1 LLVETLRD
9 PAGPGGRA
17 KEERMTWRLR
27 SAAWSAGVAVMIALG
42 AGCGDNNGNGGGG
55 GGGGGG
61 VGLGDNAAVQTRPD
75 ALKVDIQGVEV
86 PEGGGAPTITF
97 TVTDGTTAVTTLVQE
112 IKNGVAQPPTFPW
125 TSVPRVVLSKLDATS
140 GDFTSYYTTSQTGRQ
155 WQRPGETAVNDPV
168 QASATQATFDQAPTD
183 ATLDQRLTHQGGGVY
198 RYTLAA
204 IPADA
209 QVDRAATHTAGI
221 WLTRHTAA
229 GEAATSS
236 STDTVNFV
244 PAGGTAARNEVVS
257 LTACNQ
263 CHAPAVAAHDERLG
277 ATLCQ
282 TCHSPQSTDPDTGN
296 TVNFKVMVHK
306 IHRGGDLP
314 SAQGATGT
322 PYTIVGF
329 RPPGNTD
336 PAGGVHVYDQGF
348 INDVRN
354 CTLCHQGKDADR
366 WKNNANLAACTSC
379 HDNVRFDGSAPTP
392 CALDD
397 ALVLTGNCNHQT
409 VGQTACNTCHSATAA
424 SIGVETVHVPGSEQA
439 KAFRYDIMDVTVGAD
454 RVPVV
459 TFAVRKTDNSAYDL
473 ATDPAYTTQG
483 TSLTAKFGWPT
494 TDYTNEG
501 SGATFGQPL
510 SVTIVGGTPPA
521 LNAAAVTPVTGQP
534 GVYQLRATAPVP
546 PGVTSASVHLEGH
559 PILGG
564 EEMPVE
570 NAIRNF
576 GVGGGAAA
584 DRRQVVDVQ
593 KCDACHGQLSAH
605 GSNRN
610 NVIQVCTVCHNP
622 RATDAGRRG
631 AGSPGEGQPA
641 QSIDFKVMIHEIHA
655 AGIRNDE
662 ITIFGFGNTPHTFP
676 GDIPSTTPN
685 CAICHVAGT
694 WNLPLNAAVAGTTL
708 VGADTQVPATI
719 AVCTSCHDQTRFE
732 GSGLPSCSGLAEPNS
747 EPCLHTG
754 GPATTDATCA
764 ACHGAGAQFD
774 VSSVHPIQ

>member
-1 LLVETLRD
+1 MTLRF
-9 PAGPGGRA
+9 
-17 KEERMTWRLR
+17 R
-27 SAAWSAGVAVMIALG
+27 SVAWSACVASMIAF
-42 AGCGDNNGNGGGG
+42 AAACGDGNDNGGGG

-61 VGLGDNAAVQTRPD
+61 GLGDSAAVQTKSD
-75 ALKVDIQGVEV
+75 ALKVDIQGVEI

-97 TVTDGTTAVTTLVQE
+97 KVTDGTTAVTTLVQE
-112 IKNGVAQPPTFPW
+112 IKNGVAQPATFPW
-125 TSVPRVVLSKLDATS
+125 TSVPRVVLSKLDPIS
-140 GDFTSYYTTSQTGRQ
+140 GDYTSYYTTTQTGRQ
-155 WQRPGETAVNDPV
+155 WQREDDPAVNEPV
-168 QASATQATFDQAPTD
+168 QASADQATFDQAPTD
-183 ATLDQRLTHQGGGVY
+183 AALDQRLTHQGEGVY

-204 IPADA
+204 IPAGA

-229 GEAATSS
+229 GDAATSS

-244 PAGGTAARNEVVS
+244 PAGGTAAKDEVVT

-263 CHAPAVAAHDERLG
+263 CHAPALAAHDERLG
-277 ATLCQ
+277 VNVCQ
-282 TCHSPQSTDPDTGN
+282 TCHSPQSTDPDTAN
-296 TVNFKVMVHK
+296 TVDFKVMVHK

-329 RPPGNTD
+329 RTPGSTD
-336 PAGGVHVYDQGF
+336 PKAGVHVYDGSF

-354 CTLCHQGKDADR
+354 CTLCHQGEDADR
-366 WKNNANLAACTSC
+366 WKNNANLAACTAC
-379 HDNVRFDGSAPTP
+379 HDNVRFDGSAAVP

-397 ALVLTGNCNHQT
+397 SLTDACNHPT
-409 VGQTACNTCHSATAA
+409 VGQTACTACHTATAA
-424 SIGVETVHVPGSEQA
+424 GIGVQTVHVPLSEQA
-439 KAFRYDIMDVTVGAD
+439 KAFRYDIMNVEVGAD

-459 TFAVRKTDNSAYDL
+459 TFAVRKADDSAYDL

-494 TDYTNEG
+494 TDYSNDG
-501 SGATFGQPL
+501 SGVDFGQPL

-521 LNAAAVTPVTGQP
+521 LNTTAVTAVTGQP
-534 GVYQLRATAPVP
+534 GVYQVRATSPVP
-546 PGVTSASVHLEGH
+546 AGVTSASVHLEGH
-559 PILGG
+559 PILSG

-576 GVGGGAAA
+576 GVGGGTAA
-584 DRRQVVDVQ
+584 DRRQVVDIQ
-593 KCDACHGQLSAH
+593 KCDACHGYLSAH

-631 AGSPGEGQPA
+631 TGSPGAGEPA
-641 QSIDFKVMIHEIHA
+641 ESIDFKVMIHEIHA

-662 ITIFGFGNTPHTFP
+662 ITIFGFGNTPHSFP
-676 GDIPSTTPN
+676 GELPSTTPN

-694 WNLPLNAAVAGTTL
+694 WNLPLNAAVFDTTL
-708 VGADTQVPATI
+708 FGATDEIPAII
-719 AVCTSCHDQTRFE
+719 AVCTSCHDQTSFAA
-732 GSGLPSCSGLAEPNS
+732 GALPLCSSLAERNS
-747 EPCLHTG
+747 EPCAHSG

-764 ACHGAGAQFD
+764 TCHGAGTAFD
-774 VSSVHPIQ
+774 VSSVHPIQP